1 MYNNLKLLRMIFKE
15 EQKTQ
20 PISRMQVM
28 DAFKRVKAN
37 GGSAGVDEVTIA
49 QVQGNLRKYLYPLWN
64 RLASGSYHPQAVRQ
78 VMIPKGDGKER
89 ALGIPTITDRVAQQ
103 VIATELEAIV
113 EKEFSVNSFG
123 YRPNKSAH
131 DAVEQCRINCIKY
144 SWVIDLDI
152 KGFFDNID
160 HELLLK
166 AVQHYTDKKHI
177 LLYVKR
183 WLEAPVKLLD
193 GTLKYPNGKGTPQGG
208 VISPV
213 LANIFLDIVLDKWM
227 EKNYEEIKFER
238 YADDVV
244 VHCQNI
250 KQALRLLEAIT
261 QRLKDCKLELNKEK
275 SKIVYCRRNQKR
287 QPPFKVRYQKFDF
300 LGFTFQPRIVKE
312 RNKTKLGFTP
322 AMSQK
327 SMSRIGKE
335 LSKLQLHRW
344 IHFPISRIA
353 ELLKLKIRGW
363 INYYGKFRKSEMRK
377 VFRVLNLRL
386 AKWVSNKYR
395 RFRRRHWYY
404 AYKYL
409 QGICKDYPNLF
420 EHWKYEFRP

>member
-1 MYNNLKLLRMIFKE
+1 MIFKE

-20 PISRMQVM
+20 PISRLQVM

-78 VMIPKGDGKER
+78 VMIPKSDGKER

-103 VIATELEAIV
+103 VIARELEDIV
-113 EKEFSVNSFG
+113 EKQFSANSFG

-131 DAVEQCRINCIKY
+131 DAIEQCRINCIKY

-160 HELLLK
+160 HALLLK
-166 AVQHYTDKKHI
+166 ALNHYTDKKHI

-183 WLEAPVKLLD
+183 WLDAPVKLLD
-193 GTLKYPNGKGTPQGG
+193 GTIKHPNGKGTPQGG

-213 LANIFLDIVLDKWM
+213 LANIFLDIVFDKWM
-227 EKNYEEIKFER
+227 EKNYEKIKFER

-244 VHCQNI
+244 VHCQDI

-287 QPPFKVRYQKFDF
+287 QPPFKVKYQKFDF

-322 AMSQK
+322 AMSRK

-335 LSKLQLHRW
+335 LYKLQLHRW
-344 IHFPISRIA
+344 VHFPISRIA

-409 QGICKDYPNLF
+409 QGISKDYPNLF
-420 EHWKYEFRP
+420 EHWKYDFRP